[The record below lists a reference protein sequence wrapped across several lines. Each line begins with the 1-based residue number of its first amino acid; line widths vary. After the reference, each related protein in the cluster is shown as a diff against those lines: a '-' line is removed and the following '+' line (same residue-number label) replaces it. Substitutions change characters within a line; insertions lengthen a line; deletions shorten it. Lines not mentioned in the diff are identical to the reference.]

1 MVKEQIER
9 KEEEIA
15 NCRKKIFWKLDLI
28 TWQDFYQIILQIP
41 GCKISA
47 YLIKEYDQSVPMI
60 EIEDHVSKIEFQY
73 CENMELLQRDW
84 KEMEEVSL
92 DEVDAIS
99 IANIMYSLEK
109 VNPAIVDQFYQLI
122 YEQKVSK
129 M

>member
-1 MVKEQIER
+1 
-9 KEEEIA
+9 
-15 NCRKKIFWKLDLI
+15 
-28 TWQDFYQIILQIP
+28 
-41 GCKISA
+41 
-47 YLIKEYDQSVPMI
+47 
-60 EIEDHVSKIEFQY
+60 
-73 CENMELLQRDW
+73 MELLQRDW